1 MDCVRCAAVTA
12 TIGQHIWVC
21 PCTGV
26 STLSGQR
33 IAATTTMDLNASLRS
48 PTPNKEFRRVSSQS
62 IPKGRVTSPK
72 VGSPARFDISSPVEN
87 NAGTKSP
94 LGSGAGRFSPSQY
107 LGRSLSRTA
116 ASARPESNEISS
128 PQSSVQRLNKPLL
141 LSQDEMREARRER
154 HVQEFNNHRNENS
167 VDYIGLRTQPGLK
180 GTPLPQPPTAPSHSV
195 GLAAEE
201 TGEFSSPSPPPPPPS
216 ASLLTDVV
224 TLDKMRRDATAGAA
238 DSSGSAANRGS
249 PAFGGVSQAEE
260 EVRARRY
267 RRIQALQADYRS
279 SIDAQGQG
287 GGVSPV
293 KALFPTNSSTSTSTT
308 IAAAREKIAAE
319 VDQWVALHGAA
330 ADVLDEQIL
339 ELSDE
344 KTAHM
349 ALQQQLVASEA
360 ALAVEGERNAEL
372 LFQLQQ
378 VVSAAEK
385 RAGPGAVRSALQHYP
400 AAWLAHQPSTPQSRS
415 GTPTTR
421 SRANSGD
428 FSASQLRS
436 PARSVASPGR
446 SRSNSRGDQASVSG
460 VGSRSTTPTASQR
473 RYEMYGASAQDG
485 AHDCPSGRAKV
496 DPKVMPASESFAAPW
511 SFRVD
516 PDIKEGLAAV
526 GVTGHRFYG
535 PPAQARRYDC
545 DTEPG
550 MGNTV
555 ITAGSTS
562 RSNSAQRSRTGT
574 ITSYGGNHTA
584 GSDYLSYAPSSD
596 LSTLGGASRT
606 SVNNVRSNSASR
618 LRVAHTEKVAQQ
630 GMSPKSGFSKLRATS
645 PAGTITCA
653 SCLVYVLLFTKHVV
667 CFCVRTATP
676 QSPSGVDRPSLTPTS
691 AMPSARAK
699 MDTLFSASGE
709 LYEMTDEGAL
719 RADEGANVGT
729 TQQVQSSQRP
739 MSGALEAAKA
749 EDYRAGYSSPEVVRP
764 RLSISHQARDSPSG
778 TNNRGAQLSQ
788 QSVQQSPQGARDVK
802 KLARSLSNSALSP
815 RLRDGAVTKSAL

>member
-21 PCTGV
+21 RCTGA

-48 PTPNKEFRRVSSQS
+48 PSPNKEFRRVSSQS
-62 IPKGRVTSPK
+62 IPNGRVTSPK

-116 ASARPESNEISS
+116 ASARHESNEISS

-154 HVQEFNNHRNENS
+154 YVQEFNNHRNENS

-201 TGEFSSPSPPPPPPS
+201 TAELSSPPPPPPPSS
-216 ASLLTDVV
+216 ASVLTDVV
-224 TLDKMRRDATAGAA
+224 PVDKVRRGATAGVA
-238 DSSGSAANRGS
+238 DSSSSVANS
-249 PAFGGVSQAEE
+249 SNPAFAGVSQAEE
-260 EVRARRY
+260 EVRSRRY
-267 RRIQALQADYRS
+267 RRIQALQEDYRS
-279 SIDAQGQG
+279 SIEAQGRG
-287 GGVSPV
+287 GSISPA
-293 KALFPTNSSTSTSTT
+293 KALFTTNSSTSAYTT
-308 IAAAREKIAAE
+308 IATARDKIAAE

-330 ADVLDEQIL
+330 ADLLDEQIL

-344 KTAHM
+344 RAAHM
-349 ALQQQLVASEA
+349 TLQQQLVTTEA
-360 ALAVEGERNAEL
+360 ALAAEGERNADL
-372 LFQLQQ
+372 LQQLQQ
-378 VVSAAEK
+378 AVSAAEK
-385 RAGPGAVRSALQHYP
+385 RVGAGALRSVLQQYP
-400 AAWLAHQPSTPQSRS
+400 AAWLAPQQPLTPQSRC
-415 GTPTTR
+415 GTPTSR
-421 SRANSGD
+421 SRGNSGD
-428 FSASQLRS
+428 FSASQFRS

-446 SRSNSRGDQASVSG
+446 SRSNSRGDLASVSG
-460 VGSRSTTPTASQR
+460 AGSRSTTPTASLR

-485 AHDCPSGRAKV
+485 AYDSPSGRAKV
-496 DPKVMPASESFAAPW
+496 DPNIMPASESFSAPW

-555 ITAGSTS
+555 ITASSTS
-562 RSNSAQRSRTGT
+562 RSNSAQRSRSGT
-574 ITSYGGNHTA
+574 VTSYGGNQTG

-645 PAGTITCA
+645 PAGTIICA
-653 SCLVYVLLFTKHVV
+653 SSLVYVLLFTKTR
-667 CFCVRTATP
+667 CVF
-676 QSPSGVDRPSLTPTS
+676 LC
-691 AMPSARAK
+691 
-699 MDTLFSASGE
+699 
-709 LYEMTDEGAL
+709 
-719 RADEGANVGT
+719 
-729 TQQVQSSQRP
+729 
-739 MSGALEAAKA
+739 
-749 EDYRAGYSSPEVVRP
+749 
-764 RLSISHQARDSPSG
+764 
-778 TNNRGAQLSQ
+778 
-788 QSVQQSPQGARDVK
+788 
-802 KLARSLSNSALSP
+802 
-815 RLRDGAVTKSAL
+815 